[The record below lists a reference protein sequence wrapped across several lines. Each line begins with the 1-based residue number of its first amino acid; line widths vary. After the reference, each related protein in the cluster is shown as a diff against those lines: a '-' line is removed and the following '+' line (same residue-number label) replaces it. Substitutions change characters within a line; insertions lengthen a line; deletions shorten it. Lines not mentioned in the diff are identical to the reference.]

1 MNEIRTIEP
10 FIRLGER
17 LAEELLDGTIEPV
30 IRRSEA
36 ENPWFS
42 RANVVS
48 AIQAV
53 CTDMLDG
60 RNLRSWLARYPAVG
74 RPSDETVGIVMA
86 GNIPLVGFFDL
97 LCVLICDRRCL
108 IKPSSKDRVLIGHI
122 VDLLRE
128 IEPRFSIGALEGKV
142 PDRLIASGSDEA
154 RRHFASVYPDTP
166 SLLRGHR
173 YSVAVLSGQE
183 SDRQLDGLYDDVF
196 SYFGLGCRN
205 VSRIFVPRGYDLRRL
220 CRRLSARPITHTGYL
235 NNYRQARAMRLLSG
249 TEFIDGGFFLM
260 RPGADKEGTLSEI
273 ACTSYERVGS
283 VERLLRER
291 DREIQCVV
299 SATLDHPRRVDFG
312 QAQHPSL
319 TDYPDGIDVMEF
331 LLAGSP
337 APADRR
343 QL

>member
-48 AIQAV
+48 AIQAI

-60 RNLRSWLARYPAVG
+60 RNLGSWLARYPAAG

-128 IEPRFSIGALEGKV
+128 I
-142 PDRLIASGSDEA
+142 
-154 RRHFASVYPDTP
+154 
-166 SLLRGHR
+166 
-173 YSVAVLSGQE
+173 
-183 SDRQLDGLYDDVF
+183 
-196 SYFGLGCRN
+196 
-205 VSRIFVPRGYDLRRL
+205 
-220 CRRLSARPITHTGYL
+220 
-235 NNYRQARAMRLLSG
+235 
-249 TEFIDGGFFLM
+249 
-260 RPGADKEGTLSEI
+260 
-273 ACTSYERVGS
+273 
-283 VERLLRER
+283 
-291 DREIQCVV
+291 
-299 SATLDHPRRVDFG
+299 
-312 QAQHPSL
+312 
-319 TDYPDGIDVMEF
+319 
-331 LLAGSP
+331 
-337 APADRR
+337 
-343 QL
+343 

>member
-48 AIQAV
+48 AIQAI

-60 RNLRSWLARYPAVG
+60 RNLGSWLARYPAAG

-235 NNYRQARAMRLLSG
+235 NNYRQARAMRPLSG
-249 TEFIDGGFFLM
+249 TEFIDGGLF
-260 RPGADKEGTLSEI
+260 ES
-273 ACTSYERVGS
+273 VGS

>member
-48 AIQAV
+48 AIQAI

-60 RNLRSWLARYPAVG
+60 RNLGSWLARYPAAG

-128 IEPRFSIGALEGKV
+128 IEELGMFQTLEKGIFADIKRPQDGGKGLAGVV
-142 PDRLIASGSDEA
+142 PK
-154 RRHFASVYPDTP
+154 
-166 SLLRGHR
+166 
-173 YSVAVLSGQE
+173 LSGYINPFIP
-183 SDRQLDGLYDDVF
+183 LMKG
-196 SYFGLGCRN
+196 GW
-205 VSRIFVPRGYDLRRL
+205 
-220 CRRLSARPITHTGYL
+220 
-235 NNYRQARAMRLLSG
+235 QA
-249 TEFIDGGFFLM
+249 
-260 RPGADKEGTLSEI
+260 
-273 ACTSYERVGS
+273 
-283 VERLLRER
+283 
-291 DREIQCVV
+291 
-299 SATLDHPRRVDFG
+299 
-312 QAQHPSL
+312 
-319 TDYPDGIDVMEF
+319 
-331 LLAGSP
+331 
-337 APADRR
+337 
-343 QL
+343 

>member
-48 AIQAV
+48 AIQAI

-60 RNLRSWLARYPAVG
+60 RNLGSWLARYPAAG

-86 GNIPLVGFFDL
+86 GNIPPGRLFRPAVRPDLRPALPDQALVQGPRPDRSHSRSAARNRAP
-97 LCVLICDRRCL
+97 VLDRSAR
-108 IKPSSKDRVLIGHI
+108 R
-122 VDLLRE
+122 
-128 IEPRFSIGALEGKV
+128 KV

-260 RPGADKEGTLSEI
+260 RPGADKEGPLSEI
-273 ACTSYERVGS
+273 ACTSYESVGS

>member
-48 AIQAV
+48 AIQAI

-60 RNLRSWLARYPAVG
+60 RNLGSWLARYPAAG

-205 VSRIFVPRGYDLRRL
+205 VSRIFVPRG
-220 CRRLSARPITHTGYL
+220 
-235 NNYRQARAMRLLSG
+235 
-249 TEFIDGGFFLM
+249 
-260 RPGADKEGTLSEI
+260 
-273 ACTSYERVGS
+273 
-283 VERLLRER
+283 
-291 DREIQCVV
+291 REIGLFQHGAIESRSVQIAIGKNR
-299 SATLDHPRRVDFG
+299 SA
-312 QAQHPSL
+312 
-319 TDYPDGIDVMEF
+319 
-331 LLAGSP
+331 
-337 APADRR
+337 
-343 QL
+343 

>member
-48 AIQAV
+48 AIQAI

-60 RNLRSWLARYPAVG
+60 RNLGSWLARYPAAG
-74 RPSDETVGIVMA
+74 RPSDETVGLAMA
-86 GNIPLVGFFDL
+86 GKIPLVGFFDL
-97 LCVLICDRRCL
+97 LC
-108 IKPSSKDRVLIGHI
+108 VLIGHI

-260 RPGADKEGTLSEI
+260 RPGADKEGPLSEI
-273 ACTSYERVGS
+273 ACTSYESVGS